1 MVKAK
6 GLGRGLDAL
15 LLSGEEDVQKNEGSL
30 QTLLIS
36 ELQPGKY
43 QPRSIM
49 QEEALHALSQS
60 ILKQGVMQPIIVRPV
75 GNNQYEIIA
84 GERRWRAAKLANLN
98 EVPVIIKNIPDESA
112 LAMALIENIQR
123 EDLNPLEEA
132 IGIKRLID
140 EFDMTHEEA
149 ADAVGK
155 SRVTVSNLLRLLTL
169 TKPVQDRLLSG
180 KIDMG
185 HARALIGLEGSQQI
199 MLCEEAIGIKRLI
212 DEFNMTHEEAA
223 DAVGKSRVT
232 VSNLLRLLTLTK
244 PVQDR
249 LLSGKIDMGH
259 ARALIGLEGSQQI
272 MLCEEVIQK
281 NLSVREVEAL
291 VKNLQ
296 NSYKI
301 DSQKPS
307 PKKINAD
314 VRQLEESLAETLGAS
329 VTIDAKKNG
338 SGILKVHYRNLEQLD
353 EILKKIKG

>member
-1 MVKAK
+1 MAKPK

-15 LLSGEEDVQKNEGSL
+15 LSNADEDTPKNEGSL
-30 QTLLIS
+30 QTLSIS
-36 ELQPGKY
+36 DLKPGKY

-60 ILKQGVMQPIIVRPV
+60 ILKQGVMQPIIVRPI

-132 IGIKRLID
+132 
-140 EFDMTHEEA
+140 
-149 ADAVGK
+149 V
-155 SRVTVSNLLRLLTL
+155 
-169 TKPVQDRLLSG
+169 
-180 KIDMG
+180 
-185 HARALIGLEGSQQI
+185 
-199 MLCEEAIGIKRLI
+199 GIKRLI

-296 NSYKI
+296 NSYKK
-301 DSQKPS
+301 DKATLS
-307 PKKINAD
+307 PKKTNAD

-338 SGILKVHYRNLEQLD
+338 SGVLKVHYRNLEQLD
-353 EILKKIKG
+353 EILKKIKR

>member
-1 MVKAK
+1 MAKPK

-15 LLSGEEDVQKNEGSL
+15 LSNTDEDTPKNEGSL
-30 QTLLIS
+30 QTLSIS
-36 ELQPGKY
+36 DLKPGKY

-60 ILKQGVMQPIIVRPV
+60 ILKQGVMQPIIVRPI

-123 EDLNPLEEA
+123 EDLNPL
-132 IGIKRLID
+132 
-140 EFDMTHEEA
+140 
-149 ADAVGK
+149 
-155 SRVTVSNLLRLLTL
+155 
-169 TKPVQDRLLSG
+169 
-180 KIDMG
+180 
-185 HARALIGLEGSQQI
+185 
-199 MLCEEAIGIKRLI
+199 EEAIGIKRLI

-296 NSYKI
+296 NSYKT
-301 DSQKPS
+301 DTPKSS
-307 PKKINAD
+307 PKRANAD
-314 VRQLEESLAETLGAS
+314 VRHLEESLAETLGAS

-338 SGILKVHYRNLEQLD
+338 SGVLKVHYRNLEQLD

>member
-1 MVKAK
+1 
-6 GLGRGLDAL
+6 
-15 LLSGEEDVQKNEGSL
+15 
-30 QTLLIS
+30 
-36 ELQPGKY
+36 
-43 QPRSIM
+43 M

-60 ILKQGVMQPIIVRPV
+60 ILKQGVMQPIIVRPI

-132 IGIKRLID
+132 
-140 EFDMTHEEA
+140 
-149 ADAVGK
+149 V
-155 SRVTVSNLLRLLTL
+155 
-169 TKPVQDRLLSG
+169 
-180 KIDMG
+180 
-185 HARALIGLEGSQQI
+185 
-199 MLCEEAIGIKRLI
+199 GIKRLI

-281 NLSVREVEAL
+281 NLSVRV
-291 VKNLQ
+291 V
-296 NSYKI
+296 S
-301 DSQKPS
+301 
-307 PKKINAD
+307 
-314 VRQLEESLAETLGAS
+314 
-329 VTIDAKKNG
+329 
-338 SGILKVHYRNLEQLD
+338 
-353 EILKKIKG
+353 

>member
-1 MVKAK
+1 MAKPK

-15 LLSGEEDVQKNEGSL
+15 LSNTDEDTPKNEGSL
-30 QTLLIS
+30 QTLSIS
-36 ELQPGKY
+36 DLKPGKY

-60 ILKQGVMQPIIVRPV
+60 ILKQGVMQPIIVRPI

-123 EDLNPLEEA
+123 EDLNPL
-132 IGIKRLID
+132 
-140 EFDMTHEEA
+140 
-149 ADAVGK
+149 
-155 SRVTVSNLLRLLTL
+155 
-169 TKPVQDRLLSG
+169 
-180 KIDMG
+180 
-185 HARALIGLEGSQQI
+185 
-199 MLCEEAIGIKRLI
+199 EEAIGIKRLI

-296 NSYKI
+296 NSYKT
-301 DSQKPS
+301 DKSTSS
-307 PKKINAD
+307 PKKTNAD

-338 SGILKVHYRNLEQLD
+338 SGVLKVHYRNLEQLD

>member
-15 LLSGEEDVQKNEGSL
+15 LLSGEEDAQKNEGSL

-49 QEEALHALSQS
+49 QEEALYALSQS

-123 EDLNPLEEA
+123 ENLNPLEEA
-132 IGIKRLID
+132 
-140 EFDMTHEEA
+140 
-149 ADAVGK
+149 V
-155 SRVTVSNLLRLLTL
+155 
-169 TKPVQDRLLSG
+169 
-180 KIDMG
+180 
-185 HARALIGLEGSQQI
+185 
-199 MLCEEAIGIKRLI
+199 GIKRLI

-249 LLSGKIDMGH
+249 LLNGKIDMGH

-272 MLCEEVIQK
+272 MLCEEIIQK

-296 NSYKI
+296 NGYKTGA
-301 DSQKPS
+301 SPS
-307 PKKINAD
+307 SSKKTNAD
-314 VRQLEESLAETLGAS
+314 VRQLEESLAEALGAS

-353 EILKKIKG
+353 EILKKIKR

>member
-84 GERRWRAAKLANLN
+84 GERRWRAAKLANLS

-155 SRVTVSNLLRLLTL
+155 SRVAVSNLLRLLTL

-199 MLCEEAIGIKRLI
+199 MLCEEAI
-212 DEFNMTHEEAA
+212 
-223 DAVGKSRVT
+223 
-232 VSNLLRLLTLTK
+232 
-244 PVQDR
+244 
-249 LLSGKIDMGH
+249 
-259 ARALIGLEGSQQI
+259 
-272 MLCEEVIQK
+272 QK

-296 NSYKI
+296 NSYKT
-301 DSQKPS
+301 DTQKAP
-307 PKKINAD
+307 PKKTNAD
-314 VRQLEESLAETLGAS
+314 VRQLEDSLAETLGAS

-338 SGILKVHYRNLEQLD
+338 SGTLKVHYRNLEQLD

>member
-1 MVKAK
+1 MAK
-6 GLGRGLDAL
+6 PRGLGRGLDAL
-15 LLSGEEDVQKNEGSL
+15 LSNIDEDTPKNEGSL
-30 QTLLIS
+30 QTLSVADLK
-36 ELQPGKY
+36 PGKY

-60 ILKQGVMQPIIVRPV
+60 ILKQGVMQPIIVRPI

-132 IGIKRLID
+132 
-140 EFDMTHEEA
+140 T
-149 ADAVGK
+149 
-155 SRVTVSNLLRLLTL
+155 
-169 TKPVQDRLLSG
+169 
-180 KIDMG
+180 
-185 HARALIGLEGSQQI
+185 
-199 MLCEEAIGIKRLI
+199 GIKRLI

-259 ARALIGLEGSQQI
+259 ARALIGLVGSQQI

-281 NLSVREVEAL
+281 NLSVREVETL

-296 NSYKI
+296 NNYKT
-301 DSQKPS
+301 DKPKLS
-307 PKKINAD
+307 PKRTSAD
-314 VRQLEESLAETLGAS
+314 VRQLEESLAESLGAS
-329 VTIDAKKNG
+329 VTIEAKKNG
-338 SGILKVHYRNLEQLD
+338 SGVLKVHYRSLEQLD
-353 EILKKIKG
+353 EILKKIKR

>member
-15 LLSGEEDVQKNEGSL
+15 LSNTDEDTPKNDGSL
-30 QTLLIS
+30 QTLSIS
-36 ELQPGKY
+36 DLKPGKY

-60 ILKQGVMQPIIVRPV
+60 ILKQGVMQPIIVRPI

-132 IGIKRLID
+132 
-140 EFDMTHEEA
+140 
-149 ADAVGK
+149 V
-155 SRVTVSNLLRLLTL
+155 
-169 TKPVQDRLLSG
+169 
-180 KIDMG
+180 
-185 HARALIGLEGSQQI
+185 
-199 MLCEEAIGIKRLI
+199 GIKRLI

-296 NSYKI
+296 NSYKK
-301 DSQKPS
+301 DKATLS
-307 PKKINAD
+307 PKKTNAD

-338 SGILKVHYRNLEQLD
+338 SGVLKVHYRNLEQLD
-353 EILKKIKG
+353 EILKKIKR

>member
-1 MVKAK
+1 
-6 GLGRGLDAL
+6 
-15 LLSGEEDVQKNEGSL
+15 
-30 QTLLIS
+30 
-36 ELQPGKY
+36 
-43 QPRSIM
+43 
-49 QEEALHALSQS
+49 
-60 ILKQGVMQPIIVRPV
+60 
-75 GNNQYEIIA
+75 
-84 GERRWRAAKLANLN
+84 
-98 EVPVIIKNIPDESA
+98 VPVIIKNIPDESA

-199 MLCEEAIGIKRLI
+199 MLCEEAI
-212 DEFNMTHEEAA
+212 
-223 DAVGKSRVT
+223 
-232 VSNLLRLLTLTK
+232 
-244 PVQDR
+244 
-249 LLSGKIDMGH
+249 
-259 ARALIGLEGSQQI
+259 
-272 MLCEEVIQK
+272 QK

-296 NSYKI
+296 NSYKT
-301 DSQKPS
+301 DTQKAP
-307 PKKINAD
+307 PKKTNAD
-314 VRQLEESLAETLGAS
+314 VRQLEDSLAETLGAS

-338 SGILKVHYRNLEQLD
+338 SGTLKVHYRNLEQLD

>member
-1 MVKAK
+1 MAKPK

-15 LLSGEEDVQKNEGSL
+15 LSNTDEDIPINAGSL
-30 QTLLIS
+30 QTLSIGDLK
-36 ELQPGKY
+36 PGKY

-60 ILKQGVMQPIIVRPV
+60 ILKQGVMQPIIVRPI

-123 EDLNPLEEA
+123 EDLNPL
-132 IGIKRLID
+132 
-140 EFDMTHEEA
+140 
-149 ADAVGK
+149 
-155 SRVTVSNLLRLLTL
+155 
-169 TKPVQDRLLSG
+169 
-180 KIDMG
+180 
-185 HARALIGLEGSQQI
+185 
-199 MLCEEAIGIKRLI
+199 EEAIGIKRLI

-281 NLSVREVEAL
+281 NLSVREVETL

-296 NSYKI
+296 NGYIK
-301 DSQKPS
+301 DTQKSS
-307 PKKINAD
+307 PKKANAD

-338 SGILKVHYRNLEQLD
+338 SGVLKVHYRNLEQLD
-353 EILKKIKG
+353 EILKKIKR

>member
-15 LLSGEEDVQKNEGSL
+15 LLSGEEDDQKNEGSL

-185 HARALIGLEGSQQI
+185 HARALIGLEGSKQI
-199 MLCEEAIGIKRLI
+199 MLCEEA
-212 DEFNMTHEEAA
+212 
-223 DAVGKSRVT
+223 
-232 VSNLLRLLTLTK
+232 
-244 PVQDR
+244 
-249 LLSGKIDMGH
+249 
-259 ARALIGLEGSQQI
+259 
-272 MLCEEVIQK
+272 IQK

-296 NSYKI
+296 NSYKT
-301 DSQKPS
+301 DTQKAP
-307 PKKINAD
+307 PKKTNAD
-314 VRQLEESLAETLGAS
+314 VRQLEDSLAETLGAS

-338 SGILKVHYRNLEQLD
+338 SGTLKVHYRNLEQLD

>member
-1 MVKAK
+1 MAKPK

-15 LLSGEEDVQKNEGSL
+15 LSNTDEDTPKNEGSL
-30 QTLLIS
+30 QTLSIS
-36 ELQPGKY
+36 DLKPGKY

-140 EFDMTHEEA
+140 EF
-149 ADAVGK
+149 
-155 SRVTVSNLLRLLTL
+155 
-169 TKPVQDRLLSG
+169 
-180 KIDMG
+180 
-185 HARALIGLEGSQQI
+185 
-199 MLCEEAIGIKRLI
+199 
-212 DEFNMTHEEAA
+212 NMTHEEAA

-296 NSYKI
+296 NSYKT
-301 DSQKPS
+301 DKPTSS
-307 PKKINAD
+307 PKKTNAD

-338 SGILKVHYRNLEQLD
+338 SGVLKVHYRNLEQLD
-353 EILKKIKG
+353 EILKKIKR

>member
-1 MVKAK
+1 MVKPK

-15 LLSGEEDVQKNEGSL
+15 LASSENETIKNEGTL
-30 QTLLIS
+30 QTLLID
-36 ELQPGKY
+36 ELRPGKF

-49 QEEALHALSQS
+49 HEEALQALAQS
-60 ILKQGVMQPIIVRPV
+60 ILKQGVMQPIIVRPI

-84 GERRWRAAKLANLN
+84 GERRWRAAKLANLIDI
-98 EVPVIIKNIPDESA
+98 PVIIKNIPDESA

-123 EDLNPLEEA
+123 ENLNPLEEA
-132 IGIKRLID
+132 
-140 EFDMTHEEA
+140 
-149 ADAVGK
+149 V
-155 SRVTVSNLLRLLTL
+155 
-169 TKPVQDRLLSG
+169 
-180 KIDMG
+180 
-185 HARALIGLEGSQQI
+185 
-199 MLCEEAIGIKRLI
+199 GIKRLI

-249 LLSGKIDMGH
+249 LLNGKIDMGH

-272 MLCEEVIQK
+272 MLCEEIIQK
-281 NLSVREVEAL
+281 NLSVREVETL

-296 NSYKI
+296 NGYKTGA
-301 DSQKPS
+301 SPSS
-307 PKKINAD
+307 PKKTNAD
-314 VRQLEESLAETLGAS
+314 VRQLEESLAEALGAS

-353 EILKKIKG
+353 EILKKIKR

>member
-1 MVKAK
+1 MAKPK

-15 LLSGEEDVQKNEGSL
+15 LSNTDEDTPKNDGSL
-30 QTLLIS
+30 QTLSIS
-36 ELQPGKY
+36 DLKPGKY

-60 ILKQGVMQPIIVRPV
+60 ILKQGVMQPIIVRPI

-123 EDLNPLEEA
+123 EDLNPL
-132 IGIKRLID
+132 
-140 EFDMTHEEA
+140 
-149 ADAVGK
+149 
-155 SRVTVSNLLRLLTL
+155 
-169 TKPVQDRLLSG
+169 
-180 KIDMG
+180 
-185 HARALIGLEGSQQI
+185 
-199 MLCEEAIGIKRLI
+199 EEAIGIKRLI

-296 NSYKI
+296 NSYKK
-301 DSQKPS
+301 DKATLS
-307 PKKINAD
+307 PKKTNAD

-338 SGILKVHYRNLEQLD
+338 SGVLKVHYRNLEQLD
-353 EILKKIKG
+353 EILKKIKR

>member
-123 EDLNPLEEA
+123 ENLNPLEEA
-132 IGIKRLID
+132 
-140 EFDMTHEEA
+140 
-149 ADAVGK
+149 V
-155 SRVTVSNLLRLLTL
+155 
-169 TKPVQDRLLSG
+169 
-180 KIDMG
+180 
-185 HARALIGLEGSQQI
+185 
-199 MLCEEAIGIKRLI
+199 GIKRLI

-249 LLSGKIDMGH
+249 LLNGKIDMGH

-272 MLCEEVIQK
+272 MLCEEIIQK
-281 NLSVREVEAL
+281 NLSVREVENL

-296 NSYKI
+296 NGYKTGV
-301 DSQKPS
+301 SPPS
-307 PKKINAD
+307 PKKTNAD

>member
-15 LLSGEEDVQKNEGSL
+15 LLSGEEDAQKNEGSL

-49 QEEALHALSQS
+49 QEEALYALSQS

-123 EDLNPLEEA
+123 ENLNPL
-132 IGIKRLID
+132 
-140 EFDMTHEEA
+140 
-149 ADAVGK
+149 
-155 SRVTVSNLLRLLTL
+155 
-169 TKPVQDRLLSG
+169 
-180 KIDMG
+180 
-185 HARALIGLEGSQQI
+185 
-199 MLCEEAIGIKRLI
+199 EEAIGIKRLI

-249 LLSGKIDMGH
+249 LLNGKIDMGH

-272 MLCEEVIQK
+272 MLCEEIIQK
-281 NLSVREVEAL
+281 NLSVREVETL

-296 NSYKI
+296 NGYKTG
-301 DSQKPS
+301 SSPSS
-307 PKKINAD
+307 PKKTNAD
-314 VRQLEESLAETLGAS
+314 VRQLEESLAEALGAS
-329 VTIDAKKNG
+329 VTINAKKNG

-353 EILKKIKG
+353 EILKKIKR

>member
-15 LLSGEEDVQKNEGSL
+15 LLSGEEDAQKNEGSL

-49 QEEALHALSQS
+49 QEEALLALSQS

-98 EVPVIIKNIPDESA
+98 EVPVIVKNIPDESA

-123 EDLNPLEEA
+123 ENLNPLEEA
-132 IGIKRLID
+132 
-140 EFDMTHEEA
+140 
-149 ADAVGK
+149 V
-155 SRVTVSNLLRLLTL
+155 
-169 TKPVQDRLLSG
+169 
-180 KIDMG
+180 
-185 HARALIGLEGSQQI
+185 
-199 MLCEEAIGIKRLI
+199 GIKRLI

-249 LLSGKIDMGH
+249 LLNGKIDMGH

-272 MLCEEVIQK
+272 MLCEEIIQK
-281 NLSVREVEAL
+281 NLSVREVETL

-296 NSYKI
+296 NGYKTGA
-301 DSQKPS
+301 SPSS
-307 PKKINAD
+307 PKKTNAD
-314 VRQLEESLAETLGAS
+314 VRQLEESLAEALGAS

-353 EILKKIKG
+353 EILKKIKR